1 MGKKERH
8 IELTQS
14 REREGERE
22 REEARVWGVEGK
34 CGRIW
39 REN

>member
-1 MGKKERH
+1 MRKKERH

-14 REREGERE
+14 GE

>member
-14 REREGERE
+14 RERERE